1 MIASTRKKL
10 AEKEGLTGILRELF
24 PYLGLLLMIVLFSV
38 TTNGKFLRI
47 RNLTMILKQSVIVM
61 IGALGSS
68 FVLAH
73 GNMDF
78 SIGGEMALCCLLSYY
93 VSRLNPYLMLP
104 ACILLALLLSFL
116 VGVVHVVIGVPAF
129 VSGMCVMF
137 IGKGIVQSVSGSGLI
152 CPSIYNALDATWFYV
167 LALAL
172 TLAVTFIL
180 FNYTRVGR
188 NNRLIGSNP
197 TAAFLSGID
206 TKKYKILAFLTS
218 GFCVGVS
225 SFLTIVRG
233 GGISAQTGASFE
245 MDTIIVLTL
254 GGAPLSGGSGV
265 RLRSALLGALT
276 YFILSNGL
284 IIWGVPAEIIFAI
297 KGILFLTIVA
307 LTFDRSN
314 KA

>member
-1 MIASTRKKL
+1 MIGSTRKKL

-180 FNYTRVGR
+180 FNYTRIGR

>member
-38 TTNGKFLRI
+38 TTSGKFLRI

-93 VSRLNPYLMLP
+93 ISRLNPYLMLP

-180 FNYTRVGR
+180 FNYTRIGR

>member
-1 MIASTRKKL
+1 MITSIRKKL
-10 AEKEGLTGILRELF
+10 GEKEGLTGILRELF

-38 TTNGKFLRI
+38 TTNGKFFRI
-47 RNLTMILKQSVIVM
+47 RNLAMILKQSVIVM

-152 CPSIYNALDATWFYV
+152 CPSIYNVLDATWFYV

-172 TLAVTFIL
+172 ALAVTYIL
-180 FNYTRVGR
+180 FNYTRIGR

-197 TAAFLSGID
+197 KAAFLSGID

-218 GFCVGVS
+218 GFCVGIS
-225 SFLTIVRG
+225 SFLTIIRG

>member
-1 MIASTRKKL
+1 MMKTLKTRIAQKWNPSIKD
-10 AEKEGLTGILRELF
+10 LF
-24 PYLGLLLMIVLFSV
+24 PYLGLILLIVLFAT
-38 TTNGKFLRI
+38 TTNGKFLRSS
-47 RNLTMILKQSVIVM
+47 NLMTILRQSVIVM

-93 VSRLNPYLMLP
+93 ISQLNPYLMLP
-104 ACILLALLLSFL
+104 ACIVIGMLLSFL
-116 VGVVHVVIGVPAF
+116 VSMVHVVIGVPAF

-137 IGKGIVQSVSGSGLI
+137 IGKGIVQSVSGSGLT
-152 CPSIYNALDATWFYV
+152 CPSMYGVLDQTSFYV
-167 LALAL
+167 LTLAL
-172 TLAVTFIL
+172 VLAITYVL
-180 FNYTRVGR
+180 YNYTKVGR
-188 NNRLIGSNP
+188 YNRLIGSNP
-197 TAAFLSGID
+197 TASFLSGID
-206 TKKYKILAFLTS
+206 TRKYKVLAFLTS
-218 GFCVGVS
+218 GFCVGIA

-233 GGISAQTGASFE
+233 GGVSAQTGASFE

-265 RLRSALLGALT
+265 KLRSALLGALT
-276 YFILSNGL
+276 YYILSNGL
-284 IIWGVPAEIIFAI
+284 VIWGVHAEIIFAI

-314 KA
+314 KV

>member
-93 VSRLNPYLMLP
+93 ISRLNPYLMLP

-180 FNYTRVGR
+180 FNYTRIGR

-284 IIWGVPAEIIFAI
+284 IIWGVSAEIIFAI

>member
-93 VSRLNPYLMLP
+93 ISRLNPYLMLP

-180 FNYTRVGR
+180 FNYTRIGR

>member
-152 CPSIYNALDATWFYV
+152 CPSIYNVLDATWFYV

-180 FNYTRVGR
+180 FNYTRIGR

>member
-180 FNYTRVGR
+180 FNYTRIGR

-245 MDTIIVLTL
+245 MDTIIALTL

>member
-93 VSRLNPYLMLP
+93 ISRLNPYLMLP

-180 FNYTRVGR
+180 FNYTRIGR

-276 YFILSNGL
+276 YVILSNGL